1 MINHKQIY
9 TIIIIML
16 LAIFYNALVVRE
28 EIEWNKTQANQI
40 HFETLRN
47 INALE
52 KKIET
57 LEQQIEQLENNINLF
72 LDTWKLEEYE
82 LTAYAP
88 LDPQAVE
95 GMCYSGDPS
104 VTASGARVEVGVTV
118 AADRSIPFG
127 TPIWVEG
134 YGWREVQDRGGA
146 ITGDRLDIAVASRG
160 EAYDIGRRTVKV
172 VLPK

>member
-1 MINHKQIY
+1 MNKHIAGL
-9 TIIIIML
+9 III
-16 LAIFYNALVVRE
+16 ALVVITYTTLTTKE
-28 EIEWNKTQANQI
+28 DMEWNRVEQHQMHYETFSQI
-40 HFETLRN
+40 RT
-47 INALE
+47 LE

-57 LEQQIEQLENNINLF
+57 LEKQIEQLEQNINLF

-88 LDPQAVE
+88 LDPNAVE
-95 GMCYSGDPS
+95 GMCYSGDPNI
-104 VTASGARVEVGVTV
+104 TASGARVEVGVTV

-127 TPIWVEG
+127 TPIWVDG

-146 ITGDRLDIAVASRG
+146 ITGDRIDIAVASRG

-172 VLPK
+172 VLPR